1 MSGGVNF
8 AFGIVHSASAR
19 YVARVTLQ
27 QLRYLIAIVEHG
39 SISAA
44 AEALF
49 TAQPAVTR
57 AIQALERELKVPL
70 LVRSQGRAR
79 LTPEGEAV
87 VQLAHR
93 VLAGVAAIGES
104 MRPKGATPAADVPPV
119 RLGTTPALAIQMIS
133 ALSPRFARHLPGIT
147 VDVVTFPS
155 RDPIFDALRAGDI
168 DVGLTDLPAP
178 SDLEMDLLRPH
189 EVVLVSP
196 PRFDLPDP
204 LPWELLDGHPMI
216 VPTRASPRR
225 ADFEEFFATA
235 GIRPTIVLETDER
248 AAWLAGVAGGLGS
261 MLWYR
266 DLLDGFDAMVRLR
279 SFSPPIHRTVG
290 LVSARRPMRAE
301 VRAFYG
307 FARRINATVFHAS
320 DDGPA
325 G

>member
-1 MSGGVNF
+1 M
-8 AFGIVHSASAR
+8 
-19 YVARVTLQ
+19 TLQ

-44 AEALF
+44 ADALF

-57 AIQALERELKVPL
+57 AVQALERELKVPL

-79 LTPEGEAV
+79 LTPEGDAV
-87 VQLAHR
+87 VLLAHR

-104 MRPKGATPAADVPPV
+104 MPGKGKAAQADTRPV

-133 ALSPRFARHLPGIT
+133 GLSPRFARHLPGIT
-147 VDVVTFPS
+147 IDVVTYPA

-178 SDLEMDLLRPH
+178 PDLDMDLLRPH

-196 PRFDLPDP
+196 ADMDLPDP
-204 LPWELLDGHPMI
+204 MPWELLDGHPMI
-216 VPTRASPRR
+216 VPDRGSPRR

-235 GIRPTIVLETDER
+235 GIRPRIVLETDER
-248 AAWLAGVAGGLGS
+248 AAWLTAVAGGLGS

-266 DLLDGFDAMVRLR
+266 DLLDGFGAMVHMR
-279 SFSPPIHRTVG
+279 SFAPPIYRTVG
-290 LVSARRPMRAE
+290 LVSARRPMRPE

-307 FARRINATVFHAS
+307 FARRIKSAVLQGG
-320 DDGPA
+320 DEGP
-325 G
+325 GR